1 MMTEQVFEKTLTAND
16 TGETGGHQ
24 AGMHIPKSQ
33 KDLIEFLPRLVPS
46 TKNPD
51 LWLSCTDQD
60 GNEWQFRYIHYN
72 NRLHD
77 PGGTRDEYRITH
89 MTQFFRAIGAS
100 SGDIFRISGVA
111 GENTYKVGIETSSG
125 DAGAPEG
132 PPTRIRLRG
141 WRRIH

>member
-1 MMTEQVFEKTLTAND
+1 MTEQIFEKTLTAND

-33 KDLIEFLPRLVPS
+33 KDLIEFLPRLEPGI
-46 TKNPD
+46 KNPD
-51 LWLSCTDQD
+51 LWLACTDQD
-60 GNEWQFRYIHYN
+60 GNEWKFRYIHYN

-89 MTQFFRAIGAS
+89 MTKFFRAIGAG
-100 SGDIFRISGVA
+100 SGNTFRISGVA
-111 GENTYKVGIETSSG
+111 GENAYKVTIDTLVG
-125 DAGAPEG
+125 DTEAPKD
-132 PPTRIRLRG
+132 PATRIKLRG

>member
-1 MMTEQVFEKTLTAND
+1 MTEQVFEKTLTAND

-33 KDLIEFLPRLVPS
+33 KELIEFLPRLNPDI
-46 TKNPD
+46 KNPD
-51 LWLSCTDQD
+51 LWLYCIDED
-60 GNEWQFRYIHYN
+60 DNEWQFRYIHYN

-77 PGGTRDEYRITH
+77 PSGTRNEYRITH

-111 GENTYKVGIETSSG
+111 GQNTYKVAIEKSVGASETP
-125 DAGAPEG
+125 AGGA
-132 PPTRIRLRG
+132 TRIKLRG